1 MAIPRKQ
8 IFTMSESS
16 SRVGRVVTWRSLLAD
31 EKKFRAAKAKLVPP
45 SDCCSSSER
54 VAA

>member
-16 SRVGRVVTWRSLLAD
+16 SRVGRVVTWMSLLAD
-31 EKKFRAAKAKLVPP
+31 DKKFRAANLVPP
-45 SDCCSSSER
+45 FGCCSSER

>member
-8 IFTMSESS
+8 IFTMSEISVH
-16 SRVGRVVTWRSLLAD
+16 VGRVVTWINLLAD
-31 EKKFRAAKAKLVPP
+31 DKKFRAANLLPP
-45 SDCCSSSER
+45 SGCCSSSEG